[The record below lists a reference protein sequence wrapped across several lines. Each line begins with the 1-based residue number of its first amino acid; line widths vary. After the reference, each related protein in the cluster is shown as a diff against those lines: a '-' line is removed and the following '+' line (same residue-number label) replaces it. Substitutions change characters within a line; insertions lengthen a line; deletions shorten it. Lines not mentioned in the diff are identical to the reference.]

1 MTLPLL
7 QGGRWALINSV
18 TKSELFAITISLA
31 IKQFASINQI
41 NIFASIK
48 TLIEEDMNV
57 LKFKKLVE
65 SAKVPNKA
73 TSGSNGFDLTATSK
87 EWHDEFQAY
96 VYGTG
101 VAVEIPKGYVG
112 LLFPRS
118 SVRKYAL
125 AMANCVGV
133 IDSDYRGEMMATF
146 RPTNPYQGKVYNVGD
161 KCCQLVIVPA
171 PEFEIKEVD
180 ELSDTER
187 GTKGHGEA
195 DANK

>member
-1 MTLPLL
+1 M
-7 QGGRWALINSV
+7 
-18 TKSELFAITISLA
+18 
-31 IKQFASINQI
+31 
-41 NIFASIK
+41 NI
-48 TLIEEDMNV
+48 

-65 SAKVPNKA
+65 NAVVPNKA

-87 EWHDEFQAY
+87 EYHDEWQAY

-101 VAVEIPKGYVG
+101 IAVEIPKGYVG

-125 AMANCVGV
+125 SMSNCVGV
-133 IDSDYRGEMMATF
+133 IDSDYRGEIMATF
-146 RPTNPYQGKVYNVGD
+146 RLTNLYQGKVYNVGD
-161 KCCQLVIVPA
+161 KCCQLIIVPA
-171 PEFEIKEVD
+171 PEFEIEEVA

-195 DANK
+195 DEHK

>member
-1 MTLPLL
+1 MFTV
-7 QGGRWALINSV
+7 A
-18 TKSELFAITISLA
+18 ISLA
-31 IKQFASINQI
+31 IKQFASINRI

-195 DANK
+195 DAK

>member
-1 MTLPLL
+1 M
-7 QGGRWALINSV
+7 
-18 TKSELFAITISLA
+18 
-31 IKQFASINQI
+31 
-41 NIFASIK
+41 NI
-48 TLIEEDMNV
+48 

-65 SAKVPNKA
+65 NAVVPNKA

-87 EWHDEFQAY
+87 EYHDEWQAY

-101 VAVEIPKGYVG
+101 IAVEIPKGYVG

-125 AMANCVGV
+125 SMSNCVGV
-133 IDSDYRGEMMATF
+133 IDSDYRGEIMATF
-146 RPTNPYQGKVYNVGD
+146 RITNPYQGKVYNVGD
-161 KCCQLVIVPA
+161 KCCQLIIVPA
-171 PEFEIKEVD
+171 PEFEIEEVA

-195 DANK
+195 DEHK

>member
-1 MTLPLL
+1 MLIALPLL
-7 QGGRWALINSV
+7 QGALINSV
-18 TKSELFAITISLA
+18 TKSELFDTTISLA

-125 AMANCVGV
+125 SMANCVGV
-133 IDSDYRGEMMATF
+133 IDSDYRGEIMATF

-161 KCCQLVIVPA
+161 KLCQLVIVPA
-171 PEFEIKEVD
+171 PEFEIEEVD

-187 GTKGHGEA
+187 GIKGHGEA
-195 DANK
+195 DAK

>member
-1 MTLPLL
+1 
-7 QGGRWALINSV
+7 
-18 TKSELFAITISLA
+18 
-31 IKQFASINQI
+31 
-41 NIFASIK
+41 
-48 TLIEEDMNV
+48 MNV
-57 LKFKKLVE
+57 LKFKRLVE
-65 SAKVPNKA
+65 NAVAPKKA
-73 TSGSNGFDLTATSK
+73 TSDSNGFDLTATSK

-101 VAVEIPKGYVG
+101 IAVEIPKGYVG

-133 IDSDYRGEMMATF
+133 IDSDYRGEVMATF
-146 RPTNPYQGKVYNVGD
+146 RPTMPGQAKVYNVGD
-161 KCCQLVIVPA
+161 KCCQLIIVPA
-171 PEFEIKEVD
+171 PEFELKEVN

-195 DANK
+195 DKGK

>member
-1 MTLPLL
+1 MFD
-7 QGGRWALINSV
+7 A
-18 TKSELFAITISLA
+18 TISLA

-48 TLIEEDMNV
+48 TSIEKDMNV

-73 TSGSNGFDLTATSK
+73 TPGSNGFDLTATSK
-87 EWHDEFQAY
+87 EWHDELQAY

-133 IDSDYRGEMMATF
+133 IDSDYRGEIMATF
-146 RPTNPYQGKVYNVGD
+146 RLTNPYQERIYEVGD
-161 KCCQLVIVPA
+161 KCCQLVVVPA

-180 ELSDTER
+180 TLSDTER

-195 DANK
+195 DENK

>member
-1 MTLPLL
+1 MFN
-7 QGGRWALINSV
+7 A
-18 TKSELFAITISLA
+18 TISLA
-31 IKQFASINQI
+31 IKQFASINRI

-48 TLIEEDMNV
+48 TLIEEDMNI

-65 SAKVPNKA
+65 SAKAPNKA

-87 EWHDEFQAY
+87 EWSDEFQAY

-101 VAVEIPKGYVG
+101 IAIEIPKGYVG

-133 IDSDYRGEMMATF
+133 IDSKQ
-146 RPTNPYQGKVYNVGD
+146 N
-161 KCCQLVIVPA
+161 
-171 PEFEIKEVD
+171 
-180 ELSDTER
+180 
-187 GTKGHGEA
+187 
-195 DANK
+195 

>member
-1 MTLPLL
+1 MF
-7 QGGRWALINSV
+7 NV
-18 TKSELFAITISLA
+18 TTNLA
-31 IKQFASINQI
+31 IKQFASTNQI
-41 NIFASIK
+41 NIFASTK

-65 SAKVPNKA
+65 SAVVPNKA

-101 VAVEIPKGYVG
+101 IAVEIPKGYVG

-133 IDSDYRGEMMATF
+133 IDSDYRGEIMATF
-146 RPTNPYQGKVYNVGD
+146 RPTNPYQGKIYNIGD
-161 KCCQLVIVPA
+161 KICQLVIVPA
-171 PEFEIKEVD
+171 PEFEIEEVNT
-180 ELSDTER
+180 LSDTER

-195 DANK
+195 DTCK

>member
-1 MTLPLL
+1 MFDT
-7 QGGRWALINSV
+7 
-18 TKSELFAITISLA
+18 TISLA
-31 IKQFASINQI
+31 IKQFASINRI

-65 SAKVPNKA
+65 NAVTPKKA
-73 TSGSNGFDLTATSK
+73 THDSNGFDLTATSK

-101 VAVEIPKGYVG
+101 IAVEIPKGYLG

-125 AMANCVGV
+125 SMANCVGV
-133 IDSDYRGEMMATF
+133 IDTDYRGEVLATF
-146 RPTNPYQGKVYNVGD
+146 RPTMPGQAKVYNVGD
-161 KCCQLVIVPA
+161 KCCQLVIIEA
-171 PEFEIKEVD
+171 PEFELEEVD
-180 ELSDTER
+180 ELSETER

-195 DANK
+195 DENK

>member
-1 MTLPLL
+1 MLIALPLL
-7 QGGRWALINSV
+7 QGALINSV
-18 TKSELFAITISLA
+18 TKSELFDTTISLA
-31 IKQFASINQI
+31 VKQFASINQI

-133 IDSDYRGEMMATF
+133 IDSDYRGEIMATF
-146 RPTNPYQGKVYNVGD
+146 RPTNPYQGNVYNVGD
-161 KCCQLVIVPA
+161 KLCQLVVVPA
-171 PEFEIKEVD
+171 PEFEIEEVD
-180 ELSDTER
+180 TLSDTER

-195 DANK
+195 DAHK

>member
-1 MTLPLL
+1 MFTI
-7 QGGRWALINSV
+7 A
-18 TKSELFAITISLA
+18 ISLA
-31 IKQFASINQI
+31 IKQFASINRI

-65 SAKVPNKA
+65 TAVVPNKA

-87 EWHDEFQAY
+87 EWHDEFQVY

-101 VAVEIPKGYVG
+101 VAIEIPKGYVG

-125 AMANCVGV
+125 TMANCVGV
-133 IDSDYRGEMMATF
+133 IDSDYRGEIMATF
-146 RPTNPYQGKVYNVGD
+146 RPVRKYEGKVYNVGD
-161 KCCQLVIVPA
+161 KLCQLVVVPA
-171 PEFEIKEVD
+171 PEFEIEEVD
-180 ELSDTER
+180 TLSDTER

-195 DANK
+195 DKK

>member
-1 MTLPLL
+1 MFS
-7 QGGRWALINSV
+7 A
-18 TKSELFAITISLA
+18 TISLA
-31 IKQFASINQI
+31 IKQFASIDRI

-48 TLIEEDMNV
+48 TLIKEDMNI
-57 LKFKKLVE
+57 LKFKKLIE
-65 SAKVPNKA
+65 SAVVPNKA

-87 EWHDEFQAY
+87 EFHAEFQAI

-101 VAVEIPKGYVG
+101 IAVEIPKGYVG
-112 LLFPRS
+112 LLFSRS
-118 SVRKYAL
+118 SVRKYDL
-125 AMANCVGV
+125 IMANCVGV
-133 IDSDYRGEMMATF
+133 IDSDYRGEIMATF
-146 RPTNPYQGKVYNVGD
+146 KLTYPFKKEYEVGD

-195 DANK
+195 DAK

>member
-1 MTLPLL
+1 M
-7 QGGRWALINSV
+7 
-18 TKSELFAITISLA
+18 FAIAISLA
-31 IKQFASINQI
+31 IKQFASINRI

-87 EWHDEFQAY
+87 EWHDEFEGY

-101 VAVEIPKGYVG
+101 VAVEIPEGYVG

-118 SVRKYAL
+118 SVRKYDL
-125 AMANCVGV
+125 IMANCVGV
-133 IDSDYRGEMMATF
+133 IDSDYRGEIMATF
-146 RPTNPYQGKVYNVGD
+146 KLIDYKNERIYEVGD

-171 PEFEIKEVD
+171 PEFEIEEVD
-180 ELSDTER
+180 TLSDTER

-195 DANK
+195 DSK

>member
-1 MTLPLL
+1 MFDTT
-7 QGGRWALINSV
+7 V
-18 TKSELFAITISLA
+18 SLA

-48 TLIEEDMNV
+48 TLIEEDMNI

-65 SAKVPNKA
+65 SAKVPNKV

-87 EWHDEFQAY
+87 EWHDEFQAF

-118 SVRKYAL
+118 SVRKYDL
-125 AMANCVGV
+125 IMANCVGV
-133 IDSDYRGEMMATF
+133 IDSDYRGEIMATF
-146 RPTNPYQGKVYNVGD
+146 RIANPYQRKAHNVYNIGD
-161 KCCQLVIVPA
+161 KCCQLIIVPA
-171 PEFEIKEVD
+171 PEFELKEVD
-180 ELSDTER
+180 KLSETER

-195 DANK
+195 DKK

>member
-1 MTLPLL
+1 MFT
-7 QGGRWALINSV
+7 I
-18 TKSELFAITISLA
+18 AIILD
-31 IKQFASINQI
+31 IKQFASINRI

-101 VAVEIPKGYVG
+101 VAIEIPKGYVG

-118 SVRKYAL
+118 SVRKYTL
-125 AMANCVGV
+125 TMTNCVGI
-133 IDSDYRGEMMATF
+133 IDSDYRGEIMATF
-146 RPTNPYQGKVYNVGD
+146 RPVSKYEGKVYNVGD
-161 KCCQLVIVPA
+161 KICQLVIVPS
-171 PEFEIKEVD
+171 PEFEIEEVD
-180 ELSDTER
+180 ELSETER

-195 DANK
+195 DKGK

>member
-1 MTLPLL
+1 M
-7 QGGRWALINSV
+7 
-18 TKSELFAITISLA
+18 FDITINLA

-48 TLIEEDMNV
+48 ILIAEDMNV
-57 LKFKKLVE
+57 LKFKKLIE

-87 EWHDEFQAY
+87 EWHDEFQAF

-101 VAVEIPKGYVG
+101 IAVEIPKGYVG

-118 SVRKYAL
+118 SVRKYDL
-125 AMANCVGV
+125 IMANCVGV
-133 IDSDYRGEMMATF
+133 IDSDYRGEIMATF
-146 RPTNPYQGKVYNVGD
+146 RITNPYQRKAYNVYNVGD
-161 KCCQLVIVPA
+161 KCCQLIIVPA

-195 DANK
+195 N